1 MSKTV
6 ERRKQQM
13 TQMKRN
19 LEGKRR
25 VKLSETKEKKWV
37 KKREGG

>member
-6 ERRKQQM
+6 KRKKKQM

-25 VKLSETKEKKWV
+25 VKLLETREKKWV

>member
-1 MSKTV
+1 MSKTA

-25 VKLSETKEKKWV
+25 VKLLETREKKWL
-37 KKREGG
+37 KKRDGG